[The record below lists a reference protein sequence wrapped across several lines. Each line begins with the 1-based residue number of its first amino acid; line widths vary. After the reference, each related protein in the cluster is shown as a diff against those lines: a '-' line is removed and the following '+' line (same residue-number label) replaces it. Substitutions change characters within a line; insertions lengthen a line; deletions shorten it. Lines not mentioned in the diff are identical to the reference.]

1 MEVHIWGKG
10 YISDH
15 LTLSPTKY
23 EGKSV
28 GLCVDSNLSAASGMT
43 PSGFLLCILAY
54 HKCFCAIFL
63 SRVVRRCI
71 ASIVSLS
78 FYLSVCSSVRASVY
92 VRLISNGFCDTQF
105 RHGAITPVL
114 RMLLESN
121 FMDEKKMMLGT
132 GIHDGDNSTIV
143 MFRVISLFS
152 FHPAHCYSIQVTLM
166 LPGAHL

>member
-1 MEVHIWGKG
+1 
-10 YISDH
+10 
-15 LTLSPTKY
+15 
-23 EGKSV
+23 
-28 GLCVDSNLSAASGMT
+28 MT
-43 PSGFLLCILAY
+43 PSGFHLCILAY
-54 HKCFCAIFL
+54 HKCFCAIFF

-78 FYLSVCSSVRASVY
+78 FYLSVCSSVRAYVY